1 MALVGSAARQ
11 DHPADEW
18 SDLDLVLVAVDA
30 RAYLGSTAWLAELGE
45 VWFSYQEFHF
55 EGQEA
60 CERRVLFAGGQDVDF
75 MVYSIESARQ
85 AFAGT
90 FVPEIA
96 ARGLRVLLDKDGI
109 LHPMPVTTSLG
120 PVQPPS
126 CEEFSEVVNDFWFHT
141 VWTAKKLRRGE
152 LWTAKRCCDDYLK
165 RLLLR
170 MMEWQAQGSPLLSED
185 MENLGIRGSVG
196 AGSEPALTPHPQIS
210 GFYSVLGGNGVD
222 TWFNGRFLE
231 QWASPAAL
239 EKLRIAFAHY
249 EEQDVWRA
257 LRASMELY
265 DQLARDTAR
274 RWGYAYPVENVEKVM
289 EWVAVCQLRQM
300 GR

>member
-1 MALVGSAARQ
+1 MNGSEQSLLLKQVIGWAQSQAGIRAAALVGSAARQ

-18 SDLDLVLVAVDA
+18 SDLDLVLVAVDP
-30 RAYLGSTAWLAELGE
+30 RAYLGSTAWLAEFGE
-45 VWFSYQEFHF
+45 VWFSYQEFHC

-85 AFAGT
+85 RFAGT
-90 FVPEIA
+90 FVPEMA

-109 LHPMPVTTSLG
+109 LPPLPTVSSRG

-126 CEEFSEVVNDFWFHT
+126 YKEFSEVVNDFWFHT

-152 LWTAKRCCDDYLK
+152 LWTAKRCCDDYMK
-165 RLLLR
+165 RELLLR
-170 MMEWQAQGSPLLSED
+170 MLEWQRRAEEP
-185 MENLGIRGSVG
+185 G
-196 AGSEPALTPHPQIS
+196 A
-210 GFYSVLGGNGVD
+210 D
-222 TWFNGRFLE
+222 TWFNGRFIE

-249 EEQDVWRA
+249 DEQDVWRA
-257 LRASMELY
+257 LRASMDLF
-265 DQLARDTAR
+265 DQVARETAR
-274 RWGYAYPVENVEKVM
+274 RWGYDYPVENVGKVRR
-289 EWVAVCQLRQM
+289 WVEACQHE
-300 GR
+300 